1 MCQGLDNGEVWPIQL
16 IVKCIE
22 SVRYSLGQ
30 TRDDDGKGAQI
41 EKGQGFFLLRNLS
54 FSPSH

>member
-16 IVKCIE
+16 IVKCLE

-41 EKGQGFFLLRNLS
+41 EKGQGFKFKL
-54 FSPSH
+54 